1 MKKNPG
7 RRERRN
13 LAKKNRTRWSAKL
26 QAMNER
32 KMLWLSRGR
41 GCIYSSQ

>member
-7 RRERRN
+7 RRERRS

-41 GCIYSSQ
+41 EAS

>member
-26 QAMNER
+26 AAINER

-41 GCIYSSQ
+41 EA

>member
-1 MKKNPG
+1 MKKSPG

-32 KMLWLSRGR
+32 KLLRLSRGR
-41 GCIYSSQ
+41 EAKT